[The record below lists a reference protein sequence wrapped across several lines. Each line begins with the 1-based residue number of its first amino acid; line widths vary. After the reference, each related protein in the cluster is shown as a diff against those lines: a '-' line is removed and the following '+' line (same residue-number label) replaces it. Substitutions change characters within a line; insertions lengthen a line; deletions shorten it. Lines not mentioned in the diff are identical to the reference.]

1 MPVSFNTN
9 PSSYDGQSCTEVLC
23 AKPSAQCVERASK
36 NLTIGL
42 INNMPDAAL
51 EATER
56 QFLALLESASEGF
69 SIRLQLYALPRVPR
83 NEAGA
88 RRLNSLYSI
97 VESLWNTQLD
107 GLIVTGREPLTPNL
121 ADEPYWESFT
131 KVVDWARNNTYS
143 AVWSCLAAHAAVL
156 YMDGVGRVRN
166 GHKYCGIFDCALL
179 YDHPLMANVPFRFKL
194 PHSRW
199 NGLPE
204 DQLRAR
210 GYRILSR
217 AEDAG
222 ADTFIK
228 QFKSLFVFFQGH
240 PEYEPN
246 TLLLEYRRDVGRY
259 LRGETEKYPLMPRG
273 YFSEET
279 QMALTALQ
287 RESALR
293 AREELLAEVTGVLEQ
308 VGIQKSWGET
318 AKSIYRNWLQYIC
331 AQKKIQLQSSIAVA
345 EEHEAARLGPLL
357 VAANQVTRPSVQ
369 AMSLDQERPRLIR
382 AAR

>member
-1 MPVSFNTN
+1 MPVSFITD
-9 PSSYDGQSCTEVLC
+9 PSSYDGQSCTKVLC
-23 AKPSAQCVERASK
+23 AKPSAQCVEGASK

-69 SIRLQLYALPRVPR
+69 SIRLQLYALPGVPR

-88 RRLNSLYSI
+88 RHVNRFYSS
-97 VESLWNTQLD
+97 VESLWDTQLD

-121 ADEPYWESFT
+121 ADEPYWASFT
-131 KVVDWARNNTYS
+131 RVVEWAQGNTYS
-143 AVWSCLAAHAAVL
+143 AVWSCLAAHAAVQ

-204 DQLRAR
+204 DQLRVR

-259 LRGETEKYPLMPRG
+259 LRGESEKYPLIPRG
-273 YFSEET
+273 YFGEDTEMS
-279 QMALTALQ
+279 LTALQ

-293 AREELLAEVTGVLEQ
+293 SREELMAEVSGVLEQ
-308 VGIQKSWGET
+308 VGIEKSWGQT
-318 AKSIYRNWLQYIC
+318 AKGIYRNWLQYIC
-331 AQKKIQLQSSIAVA
+331 AQKKTQLQRSIALG
-345 EEHEAARLGPLL
+345 EEHEAARLGPMLI
-357 VAANQVTRPSVQ
+357 AANQVARPGVQ
-369 AMSLDQERPRLIR
+369 ATNQGQPRLIR

>member
-9 PSSYDGQSCTEVLC
+9 PSSYEGQSCTKVPC

-69 SIRLQLYALPRVPR
+69 SIRLQLYALPGVPR
-83 NEAGA
+83 NEAGS
-88 RRLNSLYSI
+88 RHVNTFYSS
-97 VESLWNTQLD
+97 VESLWDTQLD

-131 KVVDWARNNTYS
+131 RVVEWAQDNTYS
-143 AVWSCLAAHAAVL
+143 AVWSCLAAHAAVQ

-166 GHKYCGIFDCALL
+166 GHKCSGIFDCALL
-179 YDHPLMANVPFRFKL
+179 YDHPLMADVPFRFKL

-210 GYRILSR
+210 GYQVLSR

-259 LRGETEKYPLMPRG
+259 LKGETEKYPLIPRG
-273 YFSEET
+273 YFGEDTE
-279 QMALTALQ
+279 MVLTTLQ
-287 RESALR
+287 TESPLRSRED
-293 AREELLAEVTGVLEQ
+293 LLAEVSGVLEQ
-308 VGIQKSWGET
+308 AGIEKSWGQT
-318 AKSIYRNWLQYIC
+318 AKGIYRNWLEYVC
-331 AQKKIQLQSSIAVA
+331 AQKKIQLRSSIAVA
-345 EEHEAARLGPLL
+345 EEHEAARLGPMLI
-357 VAANQVTRPSVQ
+357 AANQVARPGVH
-369 AMSLDQERPRLIR
+369 ATSLEQERPRLIR

>member
-1 MPVSFNTN
+1 
-9 PSSYDGQSCTEVLC
+9 
-23 AKPSAQCVERASK
+23 
-36 NLTIGL
+36 
-42 INNMPDAAL
+42 
-51 EATER
+51 
-56 QFLALLESASEGF
+56 
-69 SIRLQLYALPRVPR
+69 
-83 NEAGA
+83 
-88 RRLNSLYSI
+88 
-97 VESLWNTQLD
+97 
-107 GLIVTGREPLTPNL
+107 
-121 ADEPYWESFT
+121 
-131 KVVDWARNNTYS
+131 
-143 AVWSCLAAHAAVL
+143 
-156 YMDGVGRVRN
+156 MDGVGRVRN

-204 DQLRAR
+204 DQLRVR

-259 LRGETEKYPLMPRG
+259 LRGESEKYPLIPRG
-273 YFSEET
+273 YFGEDTEMS
-279 QMALTALQ
+279 LTALQ

-293 AREELLAEVTGVLEQ
+293 SREELMAEVSGVLEQ
-308 VGIQKSWGET
+308 VGIEKSWGQT
-318 AKSIYRNWLQYIC
+318 AKGIYRNWLQYIC
-331 AQKKIQLQSSIAVA
+331 AQKKTQLQRSIALG
-345 EEHEAARLGPLL
+345 EEHEAARLGPMLI
-357 VAANQVTRPSVQ
+357 AANQVARPGVQ
-369 AMSLDQERPRLIR
+369 ATNQGQPRLIR

>member
-88 RRLNSLYSI
+88 RRLSSLYSS

-156 YMDGVGRVRN
+156 YMDSVGRVRN

-293 AREELLAEVTGVLEQ
+293 SREELLAEVSGVLEQ
-308 VGIQKSWGET
+308 VGIEKSWGQT
-318 AKSIYRNWLQYIC
+318 AKGIYRNWLQYIC

-357 VAANQVTRPSVQ
+357 IAANQVARPSVQ

>member
-1 MPVSFNTN
+1 MPVTFNTN
-9 PSSYDGQSCTEVLC
+9 PSSYKGQSCTKVLC

-36 NLTIGL
+36 HLTIGL

-56 QFLALLESASEGF
+56 QFLALLDSASEGL
-69 SIRLQLYALPRVPR
+69 SVRLQLYALPGVPR
-83 NEAGA
+83 NDAGA
-88 RRLNSLYSI
+88 RHVSTLYSS
-97 VESLWNTQLD
+97 VENLWDTQLD
-107 GLIVTGREPLTPNL
+107 GLIVTGREPLTRNL

-131 KVVDWARNNTYS
+131 KLVEWAQDNTYS
-143 AVWSCLAAHAAVL
+143 AVWSCLAAHAAVQ

-166 GHKYCGIFDCALL
+166 SHKYCGIFDCALL
-179 YDHPLMANVPFRFKL
+179 YDHPLMANMPFRFKL

-259 LRGETEKYPLMPRG
+259 LRGETENYPLMPRG
-273 YFSEET
+273 YFSEDT
-279 QMALTALQ
+279 KMVLTTLQ
-287 RESALR
+287 KESALR
-293 AREELLAEVTGVLEQ
+293 AREELLAEVSGVLEQ
-308 VGIQKSWGET
+308 VGIEKSWEQT
-318 AKSIYRNWLQYIC
+318 AEGIYRNWLQYIY
-331 AQKKIQLQSSIAVA
+331 AQKKRQLRSSLTAA

-357 VAANQVTRPSVQ
+357 IAANQVARPGVQ
-369 AMSLDQERPRLIR
+369 ATSLDQERPRLIR